1 MCSKA
6 EVQAIVSEAETRLER
21 KMEMLELQQIK
32 RLEDSHMAI
41 AKSVSGFGSDLKK
54 LTERIEGVVKLY
66 DGVSTIKGFV
76 VGLATVIIAIS
87 AIGASII
94 WVIKTIMK

>member
-21 KMEMLELQQIK
+21 KMEMLETRQIK

-41 AKSVSGFGSDLKK
+41 AKSVSGFGDDLKQ
-54 LTERIEGVVKLY
+54 LTEQMKGIVDLY
-66 DGVSTIKGFV
+66 NGVSTIKGFV

-94 WVIKTIMK
+94 WVVKTIMK

>member
-21 KMEMLELQQIK
+21 KMETLELQQIK

-41 AKSVSGFGSDLKK
+41 AKSVSGYS
-54 LTERIEGVVKLY
+54 I
-66 DGVSTIKGFV
+66 VSTH
-76 VGLATVIIAIS
+76 S
-87 AIGASII
+87 NQ
-94 WVIKTIMK
+94 